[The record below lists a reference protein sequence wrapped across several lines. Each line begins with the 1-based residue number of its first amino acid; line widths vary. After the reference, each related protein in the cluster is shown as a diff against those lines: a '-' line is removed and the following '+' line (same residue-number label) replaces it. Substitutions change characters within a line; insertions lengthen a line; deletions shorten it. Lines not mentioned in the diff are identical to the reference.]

1 MKKQLFLEEET
12 IKEETIKNYPQL
24 KFEVIRENNE
34 EALRNFQE
42 KFARVSRTLFWT
54 RDLWNFP
61 RITQKLIS
69 RYYEAGTIDG
79 RLFQERRKH
88 KSQGYQFF
96 KEQYS

>member
-1 MKKQLFLEEET
+1 MRKQLFLEEET

-42 KFARVSRTLFWT
+42 KFARVSGTLFWT

-69 RYYEAGTIDG
+69 RCYEAGTIDG